1 MLKTFEN
8 VVFLGRCLNEKL
20 LDRTGRAFLCFPYVE
35 MAKVGLAVFCECKVI
50 YKSSFAT
57 QEGLGQFF
65 RKTETEAI
73 SAAESFIE
81 SGLAA

>member
-1 MLKTFEN
+1 MLKIFEN

-20 LDRTGRAFLCFPYVE
+20 LDRTGRSFLCFPYVE
-35 MAKVGLAVFCECKVI
+35 MEEVGLAVFCEGKVI
-50 YKSSFAT
+50 HRSSFAT
-57 QEGLGQFF
+57 QDGLEQFF

-73 SAAESFIE
+73 SAAKSFME